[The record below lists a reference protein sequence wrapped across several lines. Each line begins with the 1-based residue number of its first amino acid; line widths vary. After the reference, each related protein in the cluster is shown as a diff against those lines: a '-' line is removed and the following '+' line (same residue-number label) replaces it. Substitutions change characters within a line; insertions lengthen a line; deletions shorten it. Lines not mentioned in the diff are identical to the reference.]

1 MKEYMATLVNIE
13 SGDSTNSVVGDKS
26 GKEGTSS
33 LKDGQSE
40 GTQSAKEIPRKRKAP
55 ENPDDSLS
63 VSIGGAAQTL
73 FELQKVNGVLS
84 FNLRE
89 HNTKAALS
97 TKKTLTEIAAVTR
110 GLIASV
116 LSKKHLDQED
126 FAKVMSLTESVAVL
140 VPTKKHLPEVRI
152 GHEILRT
159 ETEPKKP
166 ETEPKKTGNRT

>member
-97 TKKTLTEIAAVTR
+97 TKKTLTQIAAVTR

-140 VPTKKHLPEVRI
+140 VPTKKHLPEV
-152 GHEILRT
+152 H
-159 ETEPKKP
+159 
-166 ETEPKKTGNRT
+166 KKTLVKIGELVIGLFEHFLTEA

>member
-1 MKEYMATLVNIE
+1 MKEYMATLLNIE
-13 SGDSTNSVVGDKS
+13 RRDFAKNVIDDTS
-26 GKEGTSS
+26 GKEGNSS
-33 LKDGQSE
+33 LNDGQSE
-40 GTQSAKEIPRKRKAP
+40 GTESATEISRKRKALEDP

-63 VSIGGAAQTL
+63 VSIGGAARTL

-84 FNLRE
+84 FNLNE

-97 TKKTLTEIAAVTR
+97 TKKTLTEIAAVIN

-140 VPTKKHLPEVRI
+140 VPTKKHLPEVHKKALVKI
-152 GHEILRT
+152 GELVIGLFEHFLIEA
-159 ETEPKKP
+159 
-166 ETEPKKTGNRT
+166 